1 MKVSLNRDSLFTL
14 ITKVQNI
21 VDKRNTM
28 PVLSNVLIKAKDNTL
43 KIYATDLEVSI
54 KTRCDAEV
62 MQKGDVVVN
71 AKNFFDILR
80 ELPNSEIFLEK
91 QDNHSLYITAQNT
104 SFFHIHGMDP
114 NEFPVFPEFKEERFA
129 SFPASLIAE
138 MIEKTIYSVSDD
150 KSRYHLNG
158 VLFEEENEGDS
169 DKTFRMV
176 ATDGHRLSLIDRS
189 FSKEDFKLFESGIIV
204 PKKGLF
210 EIKKLMESL
219 DSDEQVEISVDGAQL
234 VLKTKDSLLMIR
246 LIEGKY
252 PNYKKLLPEELTHTA
267 IINRENLMSSLKR
280 VSLLSNQK
288 SKGVTFNFSKGEVTI
303 LSSSQDLGKAKENLS
318 VDYNEED
325 LKIGFNAMYIM
336 DVLSSIE
343 EEEEIKIFFKD
354 QISPVLLTPVNDK
367 NYTCVVMP
375 MRTV

>member
-1 MKVSLNRDSLFTL
+1 MKVSLDRDTLFTL
-14 ITKVQNI
+14 IAKAQNI

-28 PVLSNVLIKAKDNTL
+28 PVLSNVLIKAKGNTL
-43 KIYATDLEVSI
+43 KLYATDLEVSI
-54 KTRCDAEV
+54 KTHCDAEV
-62 MQKGDVVVN
+62 MTEGDIVVN

-80 ELPNSEIFLEK
+80 ELPNSKILLEK
-91 QDNHSLYITAQNT
+91 QENHSLHITQNT

-114 NEFPVFPEFKEERFA
+114 NEFPVFPGFKDEKFA
-129 SFPASLIAE
+129 SFSASLISE
-138 MIEKTIYSVSDD
+138 MIEKTIYSVSND
-150 KSRYHLNG
+150 KSRYYLNG
-158 VLFEEENEGDS
+158 VLFEEENESEG

-189 FSKEDFKLFESGIIV
+189 FSKEGLKLFESGVIV

-210 EIKKLMESL
+210 EIKKLMESAN
-219 DSDEQVEISVDGAQL
+219 SDEQVEISVDGAQL
-234 VLKTKDSLLMIR
+234 VLKTQDSLLMIR

-252 PNYKKLLPEELTHTA
+252 PNYKKLLPEALRHTA
-267 IINRENLMSSLKR
+267 IINREKLMSSLKR

-288 SKGVTFNFSKGEVTI
+288 SKGVTFNFSKGTMTI
-303 LSSSQDLGKAKENLS
+303 LSSSQDLGEAKEDLA

-343 EEEEIKIFFKD
+343 EDEIKMLFND
-354 QISPVLLTPVNDK
+354 QSSPVLLTPVNDK

>member
-1 MKVSLNRDSLFTL
+1 MKTSLNRDALFTL
-14 ITKVQNI
+14 IAKAQNI

-43 KIYATDLEVSI
+43 KLYATDLEVSI
-54 KTRCDAEV
+54 KTHCEAEV
-62 MQKGDVVVN
+62 IKAGDVVVN

-80 ELPNSEIFLEK
+80 ELPNSKILLEK
-91 QDNHSLYITAQNT
+91 QDNHSLHITQNT

-114 NEFPVFPEFKEERFA
+114 NEFPVFPGLKDEKCA
-129 SFPASLIAE
+129 SFSARLISE
-138 MIEKTIYSVSDD
+138 MIEKTIYSVSND
-150 KSRYHLNG
+150 KSRYYLNG
-158 VLFEEENEGDS
+158 VLFEEKNEG
-169 DKTFRMV
+169 KNNKMFRMV

-189 FSKEDFKLFESGIIV
+189 FLKEGSKIFESGVIV

-210 EIKKLMESL
+210 EIKKLMEGADL
-219 DSDEQVEISVDGAQL
+219 DKEVEISVGGAQL

-246 LIEGKY
+246 LIESKY
-252 PNYKKLLPEELTHTA
+252 PNYKKLLPEGLTHTA
-267 IINRENLMSSLKR
+267 TINREKLMSSLKR

-288 SKGVTFNFSKGEVTI
+288 SKGVTFNFSKGTMTI
-303 LSSSQDLGKAKENLS
+303 LSFSQDLGEAKEDIS
-318 VDYNEED
+318 VDYDKED

-343 EEEEIKIFFKD
+343 EEEIKMHFNN
-354 QISPVLLTPVNDK
+354 QSSPALLTPVNDK

-375 MRTV
+375 MRKV